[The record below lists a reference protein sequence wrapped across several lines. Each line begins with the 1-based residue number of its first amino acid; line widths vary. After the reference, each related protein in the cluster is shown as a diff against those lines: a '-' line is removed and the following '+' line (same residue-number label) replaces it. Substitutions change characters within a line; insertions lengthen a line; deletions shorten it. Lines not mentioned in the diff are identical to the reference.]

1 VAANNQRDV
10 EGPIPQFDLRAQYA
24 LIQDEV
30 RSAVQAVLESQQF
43 ILGKEVSAL
52 EEEMARLCEV
62 RYAVAVASG
71 TDALTLSLRAAGV
84 GPGDEVIVPAFS
96 FIATAGAVTALGAQ
110 PVFADIQSGTFNLA
124 PEELPRRLSP
134 RTKAIIVAHLY
145 GLPADMQPILDFAR
159 RHDLSVIEDNAQAL
173 GAAYRGRKTGSLGEF
188 GCLSFY
194 PTKNLGAYGDAGM
207 ILTNTE
213 EPAARLRSLRNH
225 GQTGPYVSGEHG
237 WNSRLDEIQA
247 AVLRVK
253 LRFLPVW
260 QAARQA
266 HAREYDALLREI
278 PGVVVPN
285 VPEGCEHV
293 FHQYTIRVPR
303 RDAVRA
309 FLAARG
315 IGSTV
320 YYPVP
325 LPFQPLYAA
334 LRHSPGDFPAAERAA
349 SEVLSLPMYPE
360 LQREE
365 ISRVAEALAAAVA
378 SLSD

>member
-1 VAANNQRDV
+1 MAANARDSG
-10 EGPIPQFDLRAQYA
+10 EPIPQFDLRAQYT
-24 LIQDEV
+24 LIQEEV
-30 RSAVQAVLESQQF
+30 RSAIQSVLESQQF

-52 EEEMARLCEV
+52 EREMARLCEA

-84 GPGDEVIVPAFS
+84 GPGDEVIVPAFG
-96 FIATAGAVTALGAQ
+96 FIATAGAVTALGAR
-110 PVFADIQSGTFNLA
+110 PVFADVRSDTFNLA
-124 PEELPRRLSP
+124 PEELPRRVSS
-134 RTKAIIVAHLY
+134 RTRAVIVVHLY
-145 GLPADMQPILDFAR
+145 GLPADTQPILDFAR
-159 RHDLSVIEDNAQAL
+159 YHNLRIIEDNAQAL
-173 GAAYRGRKTGSLGEF
+173 GASYYGRKTGSLGEF
-188 GCLSFY
+188 GCISFY

-213 EPAARLRSLRNH
+213 KHAARLRSLRNH
-225 GQTGPYVSGEHG
+225 GQTSRYVSNEHG

-260 QAARQA
+260 QTARQA
-266 HAREYDALLREI
+266 HAREYDALLGKI
-278 PGVVVPN
+278 PGVVVPKA
-285 VPEGCEHV
+285 PEGCEHV
-293 FHQYTIRVPR
+293 FHQYTIRVPQ
-303 RDAVRA
+303 RDAVQA
-309 FLAARG
+309 SLARRG

-334 LRHSPGDFPAAERAA
+334 LRHLPGDFPAAERAA

-360 LQREE
+360 LQREQ

-378 SLSD
+378 SQPD